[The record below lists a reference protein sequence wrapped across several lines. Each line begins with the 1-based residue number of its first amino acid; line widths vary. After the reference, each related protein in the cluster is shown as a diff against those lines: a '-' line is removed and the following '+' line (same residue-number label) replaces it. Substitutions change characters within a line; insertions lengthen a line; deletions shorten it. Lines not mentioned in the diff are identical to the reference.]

1 MYWPVK
7 YHENIIKIEKS
18 LLVKEMSLK
27 KKVLKKLRR
36 EVN

>member
-7 YHENIIKIEKS
+7 YHENIIKIEES